1 MDDYRGFL
9 EHQLEQLELKNKG
22 AGISLPFLF
31 NKNTATMIAARL
43 IRTKRDESLNVCWAC
58 LTEDR
63 LTPNGVFFSA
73 DESEWEEKNIDVIY
87 MHVKVSKVCII
98 ENDDIPML
106 YFMPTNED
114 LRRVFREF
122 NAVYIRD
129 KRELK

>member
-1 MDDYRGFL
+1 MGR
-9 EHQLEQLELKNKG
+9 
-22 AGISLPFLF
+22 
-31 NKNTATMIAARL
+31 
-43 IRTKRDESLNVCWAC
+43 
-58 LTEDR
+58 
-63 LTPNGVFFSA
+63 
-73 DESEWEEKNIDVIY
+73 KNIDVIY